1 MASKYYVTT
10 AIPYV
15 NAEPHIGFAL
25 EIVQADAVAR
35 WHRLLGKRVYFQT
48 GSDENSLKN
57 VQAAEARGISV
68 RELCDGNSARFA
80 ALKEA
85 LDLSNDA
92 FFRTTCDLHFRG
104 VSKLW
109 SMCDPED
116 LYRKRYRGF
125 YCVGCE
131 TFYTPKDLVGGK
143 CPEHKTEPEVIEEE
157 NYFFRL
163 SKYRDR
169 LDRAIASDEYRVVPE
184 TRKNEILS
192 FIRMGLEDFS
202 VSRSA
207 ARARNWGIPVPGD
220 PGQVMYVWFDALS
233 NYVTGLGFADES
245 ALFKEM
251 WPADLH
257 VIGKGIL
264 RFHAAYW
271 PAMLMSARLPLP
283 KALFVHGYITVNGQ
297 KIGKSLGNVID
308 PFSLAAKYGSD
319 PLRYFLL
326 RKIPPCEDGDFSI
339 AALEAAYDADLANAL
354 GNLMGRITNMA
365 ERYAP
370 GGFER
375 TEAPDGLE
383 PDAKAVAEAMDRYD
397 FRAALDEIFGSVE
410 RCNMY
415 IEQTKPWALAK
426 DASRA
431 SELREAIS
439 ALLAAGSSIARLIG
453 PFLPAASEKMATA
466 FASRPIRKLPPLFP
480 RLGGKG
486 A

>member
-15 NAEPHIGFAL
+15 NADPHVGFAL

-35 WHRLLGKRVYFQT
+35 WHRMLGKRVYFQT

-57 VQAAEARGISV
+57 VQAAEARGIPV
-68 RELCDGNSARFA
+68 RELCDANSARFA
-80 ALKEA
+80 ALKQA

-92 FFRTTCDLHFRG
+92 FFRTTSELHFRG
-104 VSKLW
+104 ASKLW
-109 SMCDPED
+109 SMCDPDD
-116 LYRKRYRGF
+116 LYRRRYRGF

-131 TFYTPKDLVGGK
+131 TFYTPKDLADGK
-143 CPEHKTEPEVIEEE
+143 CPEHKTEPEVVEEE

-163 SKYRDR
+163 SRYQDR
-169 LDRAIASDEYRVVPE
+169 LERAIASDEYRVVPE

-233 NYVTGLGFADES
+233 NYVTGLGFADDS
-245 ALFKEM
+245 PFFGEM

-283 KALFVHGYITVNGQ
+283 KALFVHGYITVNGE
-297 KIGKSLGNVID
+297 KISKSLGNVID
-308 PFSLAAKYGSD
+308 PFSLADRYGAD

-326 RKIPPCEDGDFSI
+326 RKIPPYEDGDFSI
-339 AALEAAYDADLANAL
+339 AALESAYDTDLANAL

-370 GGFER
+370 GGVEGAV
-375 TEAPDGLE
+375 APEGLSPAE
-383 PDAKAVAEAMDRYD
+383 KVVAEAMDRYD
-397 FRAALDEIFGSVE
+397 FRAALDEIFRSVE
-410 RCNMY
+410 RCNVY

-426 DASRA
+426 DPGRA
-431 SELREAIS
+431 SELRAVLG
-439 ALLAAGSSIARLIG
+439 ALLAAGSSIARLLG
-453 PFLPAASEKMATA
+453 PFLPAASGKIGAA
-466 FASRPIRKLPPLFP
+466 LAARPIRKLPPLFP
-480 RLGGKG
+480 RLGRG